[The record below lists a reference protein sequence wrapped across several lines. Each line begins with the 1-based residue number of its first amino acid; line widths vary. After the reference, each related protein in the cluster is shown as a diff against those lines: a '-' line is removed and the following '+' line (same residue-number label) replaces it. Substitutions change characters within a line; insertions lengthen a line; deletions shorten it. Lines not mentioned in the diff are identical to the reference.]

1 MARLRHEITAVS
13 GKARA
18 GRLHTRRGV
27 VDTPAFM
34 PVGTQG
40 TVKGLLP
47 EEVSGLGAQ
56 MILGNTYHLLLRP
69 GVETV
74 AKLGG
79 LHRLMNWPG
88 PILTDSGG
96 FQVFSLSG
104 LRSLDEEGTSFRSH
118 LDGQLLR
125 MTPESV
131 VRAQELL
138 GSDLMMV
145 LDECPPPG
153 SQRDY
158 LAASLE
164 RDARWAAR
172 ALAARGDKGGA
183 LLGIVQ
189 GGVYSDLR
197 TRSVELLAGLDL
209 DGYALGGL
217 SVGEPKPRMMEVI
230 EGTAPQLP
238 EGKPVYLMGVGEPAD
253 VVRCVGLGVDMFDCV
268 LPTRMARNGTLLTSQ
283 GRLNLRNSRFKDDPA
298 PVEEGCQCPTCRH
311 YSRAYLRHLIMAKEL
326 LAYRLN
332 TVHNLHYILQL
343 MAGLRRAIAENRY
356 DSYARQVLAG
366 LESPGRERVALT

>member
-1 MARLRHEITAVS
+1 
-13 GKARA
+13 
-18 GRLHTRRGV
+18 
-27 VDTPAFM
+27 
-34 PVGTQG
+34 
-40 TVKGLLP
+40 
-47 EEVSGLGAQ
+47 
-56 MILGNTYHLLLRP
+56 
-69 GVETV
+69 
-74 AKLGG
+74 
-79 LHRLMNWPG
+79 MNWPG

-104 LRSLDEEGTSFRSH
+104 LRSLDEEGASFRSH

-197 TRSVELLAGLDL
+197 ARSVELLAELDL

-230 EGTAPQLP
+230 EGTTPQLP

-253 VVRCVGLGVDMFDCV
+253 LVRCVGLGVDMFDCV
-268 LPTRMARNGTLLTSQ
+268 LPTRMARNGTLLTSR

-366 LESPGRERVALT
+366 LESPGQERVALT